1 MVYNGHMGSDLLT
14 LSALANELNRSIAGG
29 RIDKIVQPDA
39 DEVRFYLRANGKNL
53 CLCASCN
60 AGAPRLHL
68 TTSKKPNP
76 VTAPALCM
84 LLRKHLSVATIT
96 DVSVYNSDR
105 IIKITFNARTEMK
118 DDATYYLFIEIMNRY
133 SNVVFTDGNLTILD
147 AVKHLPLDVAR
158 DHVVLRGVRYEPV
171 GQAKTSYLTDYYS
184 VFGDFNGGDLH
195 KFIIDRISGFSGVTV
210 SEILVRAGLK
220 ADHAEPLSKDE
231 LTALLK
237 VIDEQKN
244 VNSQPYFS
252 PCVIGGKEV
261 YPYDYSVL
269 SGEKVFYP
277 TMSEAFD
284 ALYSKT
290 DADIRNKARL
300 KTLATAVKHLKA
312 RVEKNIKTDIER
324 LEECKNMESFRVK
337 GELIV
342 ANIYRIKKGD
352 ETLVCDDY
360 YTGEKVSIALDP
372 MLTPSGNSTYY
383 YTKYNK
389 LKRQKEFTE
398 KKLADDKR
406 LLEYVLSVEK
416 EIETLPYD
424 QSYAGIEEELERLG
438 AIKKKSQKGK
448 VRKEKPEPPITYE
461 YNGFTILKGRNNL
474 QNDELTFRIAS
485 SSDVWFHIKNGH
497 GAHVIVLTE
506 GKSLPDDVIKVASEI
521 AASSENGSIDVD
533 YTERRNVK
541 RQPNGHPGQ
550 VIYVNY
556 KTAKVEPNAH
566 EKLLIK

>member
-1 MVYNGHMGSDLLT
+1 MGSDLMT
-14 LSALANELNRSIAGG
+14 LSALADELNKAVSGG

-96 DVSVYNSDR
+96 EVSVFNFDR
-105 IIKITFNARTEMK
+105 IIKITFNARTEMR

-133 SNVVFTDGNLTILD
+133 SNIVFTDENYIILD

-171 GQAKTSYLTDYYS
+171 GQAKISYLTDYYS
-184 VFGDFNGGDLH
+184 VFEEFNGGDLH
-195 KFIIDRISGFSGVTV
+195 KFILDKISGFSGVTV
-210 SEILVRAGLK
+210 SEILARAGIK
-220 ADHAEPLSKDE
+220 SDHASPISMDE
-231 LTALLK
+231 LHALET
-237 VIDEQKN
+237 VIDEQRN
-244 VNSQPYFS
+244 VTKQPYFA

-269 SGEKVFYP
+269 DGKKDFYP

-290 DADIRNKARL
+290 DAEIRNKARL

-312 RVEKNIKTDIER
+312 RVEKNVNTDLER
-324 LEECKNMESFRVK
+324 LEECKNMESFRIK

-352 ETLVCDDY
+352 EVLICDDY
-360 YTGEKVSIALDP
+360 YTGEKVEIKLDP
-372 MLTPSGNSTYY
+372 MLTPSGNSNFY

-398 KKLADDKR
+398 KKLEADRR
-406 LLEYVLSVEK
+406 LFEYVLSVEK
-416 EIETLPYD
+416 EIATLPYD
-424 QSYAGIEEELERLG
+424 ASAQGIEEELERLG
-438 AIKKKSQKGK
+438 AIKRKSQKGK
-448 VRKEKPEPPITYE
+448 VRKEKPEPPIAYE

-497 GAHVIVLTE
+497 GAHVIVFTE
-506 GKSLPDDVIKVASEI
+506 GRTLPDDVIKVACEI
-521 AASSENGSIDVD
+521 AASSESGSVDVD

-556 KTAKVEPNAH
+556 KTAKAEPNSH
-566 EKLLIK
+566 EELLKR

>member
-1 MVYNGHMGSDLLT
+1 MGSDLMT
-14 LSALANELNRSIAGG
+14 LSALADELNRTISGG
-29 RIDKIVQPDA
+29 RIDKIVQPDP

-96 DVSVYNSDR
+96 DVSVFNSDR
-105 IIKITFNARTEMK
+105 IIRISFSARTEMK
-118 DDATYYLFIEIMNRY
+118 DEATYYLFVEIMNRY
-133 SNVVFTDGNLTILD
+133 SNIVFTDGNLVILD
-147 AVKHLPLDVAR
+147 AVKHLPLDIAR

-171 GQAKTSYLTDYYS
+171 GQAKISYLTDYYS
-184 VFGDFNGGDLH
+184 VFDNFNGGDLH
-195 KFIIDRISGFSGVTV
+195 KFIIDNISGFSGVTV
-210 SEILVRAGLK
+210 SEILAKAGLK
-220 ADHAEPLSKDE
+220 LDHLSPLSKE
-231 LTALLK
+231 ESLSLFK
-237 VIDEQKN
+237 VIDEQRN
-244 VNSQPYFS
+244 VSAQSYYQ

-261 YPYDYSVL
+261 YPYDFSVL
-269 SGEKVFYP
+269 DGKKNFYP

-290 DADIRNKARL
+290 DTEIRNKARL
-300 KTLATAVKHLKA
+300 KTLSTAVKHLKA

-324 LEECKNMESFRVK
+324 LEECENMESFRIK

-352 ETLVCDDY
+352 EVLVCDNY
-360 YTGEKVSIALDP
+360 YTGEKVEIKLDAQ
-372 MLTPSGNSTYY
+372 LTPSGNSNFY

-398 KKLADDKR
+398 KKLESDRR
-406 LLEYVLSVEK
+406 LLEYVCSIEK
-416 EIETLPYD
+416 EIAMLPYD
-424 QSYAGIEEELERLG
+424 SSSASIEEELERLG
-438 AIKKKSQKGK
+438 AIKRKSQKGK
-448 VRKEKPEPPITYE
+448 VRKEKPDPPIGYE
-461 YNGFTILKGRNNL
+461 CNGFTILKGRNNL

-485 SSDVWFHIKNGH
+485 SGDVWFHLKNGH
-497 GAHVIVLTE
+497 GAHVVVLTE
-506 GKSLPDDVIKVASEI
+506 GKPLPDDVVKVACEI
-521 AASSENGSIDVD
+521 SASSESGSMDVD

-541 RQPNGHPGQ
+541 RMPNGHPGQ

-556 KTAKVEPNAH
+556 KTARVEPNPH
-566 EKLLIK
+566 TELLIN